1 MMEFRKLCLHM
12 AMRGRSPRGLTL
24 EDYMELRAGGTV
36 KFPEVVKLYLK
47 YLYETTED
55 ERLYHKI
62 RVPAKKAQLPDVLTR
77 EQLERLL
84 EACASISFELKAL
97 VELLYETGAMVGDIL
112 SLRVRDVSF
121 DELGARIRI
130 WRSKSESRVVRVVL
144 YASDLAR
151 LVEGREPDEYVFTR
165 NYNTYLRWLT
175 KAWHKAGLP
184 SVRRKFH
191 ILRHTR
197 ATEVYGRMS
206 EKAMIWFGWRT
217 REMIDVYARVKPE
230 QAEEEY
236 LAALGVAEKR
246 RSEETVVRCP
256 RCGAPNPSTAKY
268 CQRCAMPLR
277 REEQLEIAKTETLM
291 AEILVRLKRLE
302 EAVARKRSV
311 RGMGRE

>member
-1 MMEFRKLCLHM
+1 MGE
-12 AMRGRSPRGLTL
+12 
-24 EDYMELRAGGTV
+24 
-36 KFPEVVKLYLK
+36 
-47 YLYETTED
+47 
-55 ERLYHKI
+55 
-62 RVPAKKAQLPDVLTR
+62 
-77 EQLERLL
+77 
-84 EACASISFELKAL
+84 
-97 VELLYETGAMVGDIL
+97 IL

-151 LVEGREPDEYVFTR
+151 LVEGRDPEEYVFTR

-175 KAWHKAGLP
+175 RAWAKAELP
-184 SVRRKFH
+184 RVRRKFH

-206 EKAMIWFGWRT
+206 EKAMMIWFGWKT

-246 RSEETVVRCP
+246 SGETVARCP
-256 RCGAPNPSTAKY
+256 RCGAPNPPTAKY
-268 CQRCAMPLR
+268 CQRCAMPLS
-277 REEQLEIAKTETLM
+277 REEQLEMAKAETLM
-291 AEILVRLKRLE
+291 AEILD
-302 EAVARKRSV
+302 
-311 RGMGRE
+311 

>member
-1 MMEFRKLCLHM
+1 
-12 AMRGRSPRGLTL
+12 
-24 EDYMELRAGGTV
+24 
-36 KFPEVVKLYLK
+36 
-47 YLYETTED
+47 
-55 ERLYHKI
+55 
-62 RVPAKKAQLPDVLTR
+62 
-77 EQLERLL
+77 
-84 EACASISFELKAL
+84 
-97 VELLYETGAMVGDIL
+97 
-112 SLRVRDVSF
+112 
-121 DELGARIRI
+121 
-130 WRSKSESRVVRVVL
+130 VVL

-151 LVEGREPDEYVFTR
+151 LAEGREPDEYVFTR

-175 KAWHKAGLP
+175 KAWHKAGLLR
-184 SVRRKFH
+184 VRRKFH
-191 ILRHTR
+191 VLRH

-236 LAALGVAEKR
+236 LAALGVAER
-246 RSEETVVRCP
+246 RSEETLARCP
-256 RCGAPNPSTAKY
+256 RCGAPNPPTAKY
-268 CQRCAMPLR
+268 CQRCAMPLS